1 MSSLAEHRSC
11 DIAGRDRFWCPAK
24 QRSPDISSALLR
36 LSKGKPCVGKG
47 TPTLFPEEISRD
59 LGTLLAHSIKD
70 VQVITSWGAGKVQSL
85 EGTIQGLK
93 VLLATE
99 KGLE

>member
-1 MSSLAEHRSC
+1 MGSLVELRACGITR
-11 DIAGRDRFWCPAK
+11 RDRLWCPTK
-24 QRSPDISSALLR
+24 QQSPDISSPSQTLQ
-36 LSKGKPCVGKG
+36 GEPYVGKG
-47 TPTLFPEEISRD
+47 TPTLFLEKISRD
-59 LGTLLAHSIKD
+59 LKTLLTHSIKD

-93 VLLATE
+93 DLLATE